1 MRRPR
6 LTRPGRAALAGA
18 GLLLLVTV
26 PVAMATRGRDIP
38 PSAPGQTVPVPVSE
52 SKPAPGAD
60 SRGQDAGPASPGYW
74 TEERMREA
82 PGATMP
88 EDG

>member
-6 LTRPGRAALAGA
+6 MTRPGRAALAAA

-26 PVAMATRGRDIP
+26 PVAMAARGRDTP
-38 PSAPGQTVPVPVSE
+38 PSPPGQTVPVPAGE
-52 SKPAPGAD
+52 SKLVPGAD
-60 SRGQDAGPASPGYW
+60 SRGQNAGPADSGYW
-74 TEERMREA
+74 TEERMRQA

-88 EDG
+88 EDR